1 MRFSSG
7 AAQLPSSFEHRSA
20 IVNDVNLHYVIG
32 GKSPGSAPLML
43 LIHGFPQNW
52 WSWNSVLAELGERYT
67 VVAPD
72 LKGVG
77 LSDKPACGYTKLEM
91 ADDLNALVESLGGA
105 PAHIVGHD
113 IGGMIAYAYATRYPA
128 RSLTIIDVTIP
139 GIGDW
144 DQVIADPRVWHFA
157 FHQKRDLPEALVV
170 GGREHVYIS
179 SFINQQTFRR
189 GSISASDID
198 EYVEAYR
205 QPGAFRSAMEMYRQF
220 PQDAIDNR
228 SAGRLPENLPV
239 LAIGGEKRWA
249 GRVGERLSTV
259 SSNVTSVSIPDAGH
273 FVAEEQPGH
282 FIDAMF
288 QFCG

>member
-1 MRFSSG
+1 MRPS
-7 AAQLPSSFEHRSA
+7 QDTLPLPSSFEHRCA

-32 GKSPGSAPLML
+32 GKARGSAPLML

-52 WSWNSVLAELGERYT
+52 WCWNRVIAELGERYT

-77 LSDKPACGYTKLEM
+77 LSDKPAGGYTKREM
-91 ADDLNALVESLGGA
+91 AADLHALVESLQGA

-113 IGGMIAYAYATRYPA
+113 IGGMIAYAYASRYPA
-128 RSLTIIDVTIP
+128 RTLTIIDVTLP

-144 DQVIADPRVWHFA
+144 DQAIADPRVWHFA
-157 FHQKRDLPEALVV
+157 FHQRRDLPEALIV

-179 SFINQQTFRR
+179 AFIHQQTFRR
-189 GSISASDID
+189 GAISLSDLN
-198 EYVEAYR
+198 EYVEAYKH
-205 QPGAFRSAMEMYRQF
+205 PGAFRCAMEMYRQF

-228 SAGRLPENLPV
+228 NAGRLPDELPV
-239 LAIGGEKRWA
+239 LAIGGETRWA

-259 SSNVTSVSIPDAGH
+259 SSNVTSVTIADAGH
-273 FVAEEQPGH
+273 FIAEEQPER
-282 FIDAMF
+282 FVDAIF
-288 QFCG
+288 QFCR

>member
-1 MRFSSG
+1 MRSSQDTV
-7 AAQLPSSFEHRSA
+7 QLPSSFEHRSA

-32 GKSPGSAPLML
+32 GKAPGSAPLML

-52 WSWNSVLAELGERYT
+52 WSWHSVIGELGERYI

-77 LSDKPACGYTKLEM
+77 LSDKPAGGYTKREM
-91 ADDLNALVESLGGA
+91 AADLHALVESLHGT

-113 IGGMIAYAYATRYPA
+113 IGGMIAYAYASRYHA
-128 RSLTIIDVTIP
+128 RSLTIIDVTLP

-144 DQVIADPRVWHFA
+144 DQAIADPRVWHFA
-157 FHQKRDLPEALVV
+157 FHQRRDLPEALIV

-179 SFINQQTFRR
+179 EFINQQTFRR
-189 GSISASDID
+189 GSISLSDIN
-198 EYVEAYR
+198 EYVEAYKH
-205 QPGAFRSAMEMYRQF
+205 PGAFRSAMEMYRQF

-228 SAGRLPENLPV
+228 NVGRLPDELRV
-239 LAIGGEKRWA
+239 LAIGGETRWA
-249 GRVGERLSTV
+249 GRVGERLGTV
-259 SSNVTSVSIPDAGH
+259 SSNVTSVTIPDTGH
-273 FVAEEQPGH
+273 FVSEEQPAR
-282 FIDAMF
+282 FIDAIF

>member
-1 MRFSSG
+1 MRFS
-7 AAQLPSSFEHRSA
+7 QDTVQMPSSFEHRSA

-32 GKSPGSAPLML
+32 GKAPGSAPLML

-52 WSWNSVLAELGERYT
+52 WCWNSVIAELGERYT

-77 LSDKPACGYTKLEM
+77 LSDKPACGYTKREM
-91 ADDLNALVESLGGA
+91 AADLHALVESLHGA

-113 IGGMIAYAYATRYPA
+113 IGGMIAYAYASRYPA

-139 GIGDW
+139 GLGDW
-144 DQVIADPRVWHFA
+144 DQVISDPHVWHFA
-157 FHQKRDLPEALVV
+157 FHQKRDLPEALIV

-189 GSISASDID
+189 GSISLRDIN
-198 EYVEAYR
+198 EYVEAYMH
-205 QPGAFRSAMEMYRQF
+205 PGAFRSAMEMYRQF

-228 SAGRLPENLPV
+228 SAGRLPEELPV

-273 FVAEEQPGH
+273 FVAEEQPRR

-288 QFCG
+288 QFCR

>member
-1 MRFSSG
+1 M
-7 AAQLPSSFEHRSA
+7 
-20 IVNDVNLHYVIG
+20 IG
-32 GKSPGSAPLML
+32 GKALGSAPLML

-52 WSWNSVLAELGERYT
+52 WCWNGVIAELGERYT

-77 LSDKPACGYTKLEM
+77 LSDKPAGGYTKREM
-91 ADDLNALVESLGGA
+91 AADLHALVESLHGA

-113 IGGMIAYAYATRYPA
+113 IGGMIAYAYASCYPA
-128 RSLTIIDVTIP
+128 RSLTIIDVTLP

-144 DQVIADPRVWHFA
+144 DQVISDPRVWHFA
-157 FHQKRDLPEALVV
+157 FHQKRDLPEALIV

-179 SFINQQTFRR
+179 SFIHQQTFRR
-189 GSISASDID
+189 GSISLSDIN

-228 SAGRLPENLPV
+228 SAGRLPEELPV
-239 LAIGGEKRWA
+239 LAIGGERRWA
-249 GRVGERLSTV
+249 GRVGERLGTV
-259 SSNVTSVSIPDAGH
+259 SSKVTSVSIPDAGH
-273 FVAEEQPGH
+273 FVAEEQPGRV
-282 FIDAMF
+282 IDAIF

>member
-1 MRFSSG
+1 MRSSQD
-7 AAQLPSSFEHRSA
+7 AVQMPPSFEHRSA

-32 GKSPGSAPLML
+32 GKAPGSAPLML

-52 WSWNSVLAELGERYT
+52 WCWNSVIAELGERYT

-77 LSDKPACGYTKLEM
+77 LSDKPAYGYTKREM
-91 ADDLNALVESLGGA
+91 AADLHGLIESLHGA

-113 IGGMIAYAYATRYPA
+113 IGGMIAYAYASRFPA

-144 DQVIADPRVWHFA
+144 DQVIADPHVWHFA
-157 FHQKRDLPEALVV
+157 FHQKRDLPEALIV

-189 GSISASDID
+189 GSISPQDIN
-198 EYVEAYR
+198 EYVEAYMH
-205 QPGAFRSAMEMYRQF
+205 PGAFRSAMEMYRQF
-220 PQDAIDNR
+220 PQDVIDNR
-228 SAGRLPENLPV
+228 SAGRLPEELPV

-249 GRVGERLSTV
+249 GRVGERLATV
-259 SSNVTSVSIPDAGH
+259 SSNVTRVSIADAGH
-273 FVAEEQPGH
+273 FVAEEQPGR
-282 FIDAMF
+282 FLNTLI

>member
-1 MRFSSG
+1 MRFSSC
-7 AAQLPSSFEHRSA
+7 AAQLPSSFEHRPA

-32 GKSPGSAPLML
+32 GKAPGSAPLML

-52 WSWNSVLAELGERYT
+52 WSWNSVLTELGERYT

-113 IGGMIAYAYATRYPA
+113 IGGMIADAYATSYPA
-128 RSLTIIDVTIP
+128 RSLTIVDVTIP

-179 SFINQQTFRR
+179 SFINRQTFRR

-205 QPGAFRSAMEMYRQF
+205 HSGAFRSTMEMYRQF

-228 SAGRLPENLPV
+228 SAGRLPDPPRCSP
-239 LAIGGEKRWA
+239 LAAKSA
-249 GRVGERLSTV
+249 GLAASANASAPCHRT
-259 SSNVTSVSIPDAGH
+259 
-273 FVAEEQPGH
+273 
-282 FIDAMF
+282 
-288 QFCG
+288 

>member
-1 MRFSSG
+1 MRFS
-7 AAQLPSSFEHRSA
+7 QDTVQMPSSFDHRSA

-32 GKSPGSAPLML
+32 GKAPGSAPLML

-52 WSWNSVLAELGERYT
+52 WCWNSVIAELGERYT

-77 LSDKPACGYTKLEM
+77 LSDKPACGYTKREM
-91 ADDLNALVESLGGA
+91 AADLHALVESLHGA

-113 IGGMIAYAYATRYPA
+113 IGGMIAYAYASRYPA

-144 DQVIADPRVWHFA
+144 DQVIADPHVWHFA
-157 FHQKRDLPEALVV
+157 FHQKRDLPEALIV

-189 GSISASDID
+189 GSISLSDIN

-205 QPGAFRSAMEMYRQF
+205 HPGAFRSAMEMYRQF
-220 PQDAIDNR
+220 PQDVIDNR
-228 SAGRLPENLPV
+228 SAGRLPEELPV

-249 GRVGERLSTV
+249 GRVGERLGTM

-273 FVAEEQPGH
+273 FVAEEQPRR

-288 QFCG
+288 QFCR

>member
-1 MRFSSG
+1 MRFSQD
-7 AAQLPSSFEHRSA
+7 AAPMPSSFEHRSV

-32 GKSPGSAPLML
+32 GKALGSAPLML

-52 WSWNSVLAELGERYT
+52 WCWNSVIAKLGERYT

-77 LSDKPACGYTKLEM
+77 LSDKPACGYTKREM
-91 ADDLNALVESLGGA
+91 AADLHALVGSLDGA

-113 IGGMIAYAYATRYPA
+113 IGGMIAYAYASRYPA

-144 DQVIADPRVWHFA
+144 EQVIADPRVWHFA
-157 FHQKRDLPEALVV
+157 FHQKRDLPEALIV

-179 SFINQQTFRR
+179 SFINQLTFRR
-189 GSISASDID
+189 GSISLSDIN
-198 EYVEAYR
+198 EYVEAYK

-220 PQDAIDNR
+220 PQDALDNR
-228 SAGRLPENLPV
+228 HAGRLPEELPV
-239 LAIGGEKRWA
+239 LAMGGGKRWA

-259 SSNVTSVSIPDAGH
+259 SSKVTSASIPDAGH
-273 FVAEEQPGH
+273 FVAEEQPER
-282 FIDAMF
+282 FIDAIF